1 MIVEIAIIEK
11 IINADTEAPK
21 EGSTIF
27 YGLSISIYG

>member
-11 IINADTEAPK
+11 IIDADAPK